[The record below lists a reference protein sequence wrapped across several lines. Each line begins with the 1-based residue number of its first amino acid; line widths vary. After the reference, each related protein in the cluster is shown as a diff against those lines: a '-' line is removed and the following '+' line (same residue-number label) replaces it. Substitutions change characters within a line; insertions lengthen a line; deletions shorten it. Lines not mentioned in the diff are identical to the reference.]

1 MKRKSHLTVVVLL
14 ILLAVTFSACGD
26 AKDTDADPTQ
36 KATPTPSVVTS
47 TPAPATEAPATAAE
61 PTFATTERYVICD
74 VLNVRSEPVF
84 SGSENLIGSLYY
96 GDPID
101 VVETGEDYFKILWF
115 EDGYDFAY
123 VNSGVA
129 YTSEQEP
136 DKIETAPLSTADPN
150 GPTTTMWILSVTRVR
165 SEPRFV
171 GTDNIICELPAG
183 ETIEVLEE
191 GSSYYVIKC
200 PDAEGQLAYITNDP
214 TLVSRT
220 DPNAATPDPE
230 APAT

>member
-1 MKRKSHLTVVVLL
+1 M
-14 ILLAVTFSACGD
+14 
-26 AKDTDADPTQ
+26 
-36 KATPTPSVVTS
+36 
-47 TPAPATEAPATAAE
+47 
-61 PTFATTERYVICD
+61 
-74 VLNVRSEPVF
+74 
-84 SGSENLIGSLYY
+84 
-96 GDPID
+96 
-101 VVETGEDYFKILWF
+101 
-115 EDGYDFAY
+115 
-123 VNSGVA
+123 A